1 MALVTEKPVKSFDL
15 TQIECGYLLWAKHS
29 TWSEGKAGF
38 VTAVTENQLIVQY
51 HPRIGNVTN
60 HFIIPINEVIEGQW
74 EIRWSADMAQIQ
86 KYVVKEDNDQPE
98 SNEIEESGEMEGGE
112 DNNDTGGIDS

>member
-1 MALVTEKPVKSFDL
+1 MSLVIEKPVKSFDL

-29 TWSEGKAGF
+29 TWSEGKAGV
-38 VTAVTENQLIVQY
+38 VTTATENQLIVQY

-60 HFIIPINEVIEGQW
+60 HFIIPIDEVVAEHW

-86 KYVVKEDNDQPE
+86 EYVAKEDNDQPE
-98 SNEIEESGEMEGGE
+98 PEESKEEKGGE
-112 DNNDTGGIDS
+112 TTNDTGGIDS

>member
-1 MALVTEKPVKSFDL
+1 MALVMEKPIKSFDL
-15 TQIECGYLLWAKHS
+15 TQIECGYLFWAKHS

-38 VTAVTENQLIVQY
+38 VTTATENQLIVQY

-60 HFIIPINEVIEGQW
+60 HFIIPINEVVEGQW

-86 KYVVKEDNDQPE
+86 EYVVKEDNDQLEP
-98 SNEIEESGEMEGGE
+98 EESEEEKEGETT
-112 DNNDTGGIDS
+112 NDTGGIDS